1 MAMANTWHYAMVL
14 PMAKHSPSTTP
25 TTTITTTITSTA
37 RYTY

>member
-25 TTTITTTITSTA
+25 TTTIATTTTT